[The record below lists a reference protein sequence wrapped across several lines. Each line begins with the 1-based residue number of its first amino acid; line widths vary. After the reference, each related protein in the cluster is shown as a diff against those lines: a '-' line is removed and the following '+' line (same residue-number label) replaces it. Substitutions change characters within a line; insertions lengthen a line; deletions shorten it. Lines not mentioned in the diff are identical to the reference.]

1 PNTVSHEP
9 SSSSPTLTKTDQQNP
24 NELPGQK
31 SDHSFYVQPNT
42 QVSHEPSSPSSPTLT
57 KADEKNPDKL
67 PGQKSELSF
76 CVQPNTQV
84 SDEPPS
90 SSKIES
96 ISEDDGGALEDFS
109 NSSNTKESP
118 LITVLEKKQE
128 EINDNSLKNDDTEQ
142 AIENDDNRIIVAM
155 HDVANRLTSL
165 HEQLNQYVY
174 LTDNL
179 NELRTNVEQI
189 KKLHGGVDKQKTAID
204 NIVEHANNVNP
215 ELATLSQDLEEK
227 RVEIADINSG
237 LSDIIERF
245 IDQVNQFNTDHDRL

>member
-1 PNTVSHEP
+1 
-9 SSSSPTLTKTDQQNP
+9 
-24 NELPGQK
+24 LPGQK

-155 HDVANRLTSL
+155 HD
-165 HEQLNQYVY
+165 
-174 LTDNL
+174 
-179 NELRTNVEQI
+179 
-189 KKLHGGVDKQKTAID
+189 
-204 NIVEHANNVNP
+204 
-215 ELATLSQDLEEK
+215 
-227 RVEIADINSG
+227 
-237 LSDIIERF
+237 
-245 IDQVNQFNTDHDRL
+245 